1 MKKCFKGI
9 AILAAMGAVACAV
22 FVATGCGR
30 GGAGGEAEFDIPASL
45 IDRMRFSYNLVRNK
59 MTGGPENLDGEEL
72 MALMM
77 LGYGNAPE
85 IAERPRGEMVFA
97 DDGLGE
103 EERRELW
110 PFDVE
115 AFEATL
121 EAQLDRDERGL
132 YCLKDDE
139 GDLFPFN
146 PTMRWLNEKLEE
158 WAVGQLDA
166 AFTRVTPEVQTEIT
180 GGLEEE
186 GGEVLMWAIPGDGDE
201 FFAIER
207 SDGAWELRSYLYLLW
222 DGKDRPTLFGEF
234 YSFPSRKEAV
244 AMRTALHDSRS
255 LNNMAVL
262 YWRHRVF
269 PMQFNP
275 AEIKE
280 MLELA
285 QQDGVSCAK
294 ANLAVLDA
302 HIPEAGQAR

>member
-1 MKKCFKGI
+1 MKNYLKRIVGGLG
-9 AILAAMGAVACAV
+9 AIACAV
-22 FVATGCGR
+22 FVAAGCGR

-45 IDRMRFSYNLVRNK
+45 IDRMRVSYNLVRNK
-59 MTGGPENLDGEEL
+59 MTGGAENLDGEEM

-121 EAQLDRDERGL
+121 EAELVRDEKGL
-132 YCLKDDE
+132 YLKKDEE
-139 GDLFPFN
+139 GDTAPFN
-146 PTMRWLNEKLEE
+146 PTMRWVNAELEQ
-158 WAVGQLDA
+158 WAVAQLDA
-166 AFTRVTPEVQTEIT
+166 AFTRMAPGVHAEMT
-180 GGLEEE
+180 GEPEEE
-186 GGEVLMWAIPGDGDE
+186 GEEIPMWAIPGDGGE
-201 FFAIER
+201 YFAIER
-207 SDGAWELRSYLYLLW
+207 SDGAWAVRSYQYVLW
-222 DGKDRPTLFGEF
+222 DGKGKPTLFGEF
-234 YSFPSRKEAV
+234 HSFPSRKEAV
-244 AMRTALHDSRS
+244 AMRTARHDVRS

-269 PMQFNP
+269 PMNFDP

-280 MLELA
+280 MLGIA
-285 QQDGVSCAK
+285 QRMGVPCAK
-294 ANLAVLDA
+294 GNLAVLSA
-302 HIPEAGQAR
+302 HIPEVDQER

>member
-1 MKKCFKGI
+1 MKKCFKRV
-9 AILAAMGAVACAV
+9 AVLAGVIAVAWGV

-30 GGAGGEAEFDIPASL
+30 GGVGGEAGFDIPASL
-45 IDRMRFSYNLVRNK
+45 VDRMRVSYNLVRNK

-85 IAERPRGEMVFA
+85 IAERLRGEMVFT
-97 DDGLGE
+97 DDGLSE

-110 PFDVE
+110 PFDME

-121 EAQLDRDERGL
+121 EAELERDEKGL
-132 YCLKDDE
+132 YRKKDAE
-139 GDLFPFN
+139 GGTFPFN
-146 PTMRWLNEKLEE
+146 PTMRWINAELEQ
-158 WAVGQLDA
+158 WAVGRLDA
-166 AFTRVTPEVQTEIT
+166 AFTRMAPGVHAKMT
-180 GGLEEE
+180 GEPEEE
-186 GGEVLMWAIPGDGDE
+186 GEEIPMWAIPGDGGE
-201 FFAIER
+201 YFAIER
-207 SDGAWELRSYLYLLW
+207 SDGAWEVRLYQYVLW
-222 DGKDRPTLFGEF
+222 DGKGKPTLLGEF

-244 AMRTALHDSRS
+244 AMRTARHDVRS
-255 LNNMAVL
+255 LHNMAVL

-269 PMQFNP
+269 PMHFNP

-294 ANLAVLDA
+294 ANLTVLES
-302 HIPEAGQAR
+302 HIPEANQGR

>member
-1 MKKCFKGI
+1 MLTGV
-9 AILAAMGAVACAV
+9 MV
-22 FVATGCGR
+22 FVCVAFMATGCGR
-30 GGAGGEAEFDIPASL
+30 NGAVAEAVFDIPASL
-45 IDRMRFSYNLVRNK
+45 VDRMRVSYNRVRNT
-59 MTGGPENLDGEEL
+59 MTGTAETFDGEEL
-72 MALMM
+72 MALMQ

-85 IAERPRGEMVFA
+85 IAERPHGEMVFA
-97 DDGLGE
+97 DDGRSE
-103 EERRELW
+103 EERRALW

-121 EAQLDRDERGL
+121 EASLGRDEKGL
-132 YCLKDDE
+132 SRLKDEE

-146 PTMRWLNEKLEE
+146 PTMRWINAELEQ

-166 AFTRVTPEVQTEIT
+166 AFTRMAPGVHAEMT
-180 GGLEEE
+180 GEPEEE
-186 GGEVLMWAIPGDGDE
+186 GEEIPMWAIPGDGGE
-201 FFAIER
+201 YFAIER
-207 SDGAWELRSYLYLLW
+207 SDGALEVRSYQYVLW
-222 DGKDRPTLFGEF
+222 DGKGKPTMFGEF

-255 LNNMAVL
+255 LNNMSVL

-294 ANLAVLDA
+294 ANSAVLAA
-302 HIPEAGQAR
+302 HIPEAPQAR

>member
-1 MKKCFKGI
+1 MKKCFERV
-9 AILAAMGAVACAV
+9 AMLAGMVAVACVA
-22 FVATGCGR
+22 FMATGCGR
-30 GGAGGEAEFDIPASL
+30 NGSVAAADFDIPASL
-45 IDRMRFSYNLVRNK
+45 VDRMRVAYNLVRNK
-59 MTGGPENLDGEEL
+59 MTGGPENLDGEEM

-121 EAQLDRDERGL
+121 EAELVRDEKGL
-132 YCLKDDE
+132 YLKKEEE
-139 GDLFPFN
+139 GDTAPFN
-146 PTMRWLNEKLEE
+146 PTMRWVNAELEQ

-166 AFTRVTPEVQTEIT
+166 AFTRMASGVHGKMIGEP
-180 GGLEEE
+180 EEE
-186 GGEVLMWAIPGDGDE
+186 GEEIPMWAIPGDGGE
-201 FFAIER
+201 YFAIER
-207 SDGAWELRSYLYLLW
+207 SDGAWGLRSYQYVLW
-222 DGKDRPTLFGEF
+222 DGKGKPTLFGEF
-234 YSFPSRKEAV
+234 HSFPSRKEAV
-244 AMRTALHDSRS
+244 AMRTARHDVRS

-280 MLELA
+280 MLGIA
-285 QQDGVSCAK
+285 QRGGVSCAK
-294 ANLAVLDA
+294 ANLAVLSA
-302 HIPEAGQAR
+302 HIPEAAQEK

>member
-1 MKKCFKGI
+1 MKKYIKRIVLLTGG
-9 AILAAMGAVACAV
+9 MAVAC
-22 FVATGCGR
+22 VAFMVTGCGR
-30 GGAGGEAEFDIPASL
+30 IGVAAEEGFDIPSSL
-45 IDRMRFSYNLVRNK
+45 VDRMRVSYNRVRNT
-59 MTGGPENLDGEEL
+59 MAGGPESLDGEEM
-72 MALMM
+72 MALMQ
-77 LGYGNAPE
+77 LGYGNASE

-97 DDGLGE
+97 ADGRSE

-121 EAQLDRDERGL
+121 EAELVRDEKGL
-132 YCLKDDE
+132 YLKKAEE
-139 GDLFPFN
+139 GDTFPFN
-146 PTMRWLNEKLEE
+146 PTMRWVNAEMEQ
-158 WAVGQLDA
+158 WAIGQLDS
-166 AFTRVTPEVQTEIT
+166 AFTRMAPGVHAEMIGEP
-180 GGLEEE
+180 EEE

-222 DGKDRPTLFGEF
+222 DGKDRPTLFAEF

-244 AMRTALHDSRS
+244 AMRMARHDSRS
-255 LNNMAVL
+255 LHNMAVL

-275 AEIKE
+275 EEIKK
-280 MLELA
+280 MLEIA

-294 ANLAVLDA
+294 ANLEVLNA
-302 HIPEAGQAR
+302 HIPEAALSR